1 MPRSHPV
8 RPLPSL
14 AFPSHW
20 LQRNWCFATAA
31 PRSCTAVRE
40 GWLPWIVAVFHHGLW
55 LYSTTDQH
63 KTNPFDT
70 LLVKLLFIAQFLKSQ
85 WRTSDSWKGLL
96 GGAEFQKSLSSL
108 SLQEHRIS
116 CWKLQKQAPR
126 NPSCISKPLPN
137 FKQNPDINHR
147 FLET

>member
-1 MPRSHPV
+1 MLKCPDLTQFALSPPLLSPHTGCREIGASPQLLPV
-8 RPLPSL
+8 PVQQYGR
-14 AFPSHW
+14 A
-20 LQRNWCFATAA
+20 
-31 PRSCTAVRE
+31 
-40 GWLPWIVAVFHHGLW
+40 GYHGLW
-55 LYSTTDQH
+55 LYSTMDQH